1 MLLYPGTT
9 VPKKNGVSGKQ
20 FLNGLFMGSGGIF
33 MQQINELTGLKTPT
47 VQNWVSRGFLPRPVN
62 KRYSKNATAR
72 IFIVN
77 ALRNTMTL
85 DDVKKLLVFVNG
97 NPNDHKD
104 DIIEES
110 RLYGYFCE
118 IIEDERF
125 SFKRVN
131 ELIDQLLIT
140 YEEKLQNS
148 KMRLKTALEVICIN
162 YLANDLLTRSNMVM
176 EQIEEK
182 NIFGEQLN

>member
-110 RLYGYFCE
+110 
-118 IIEDERF
+118 
-125 SFKRVN
+125 
-131 ELIDQLLIT
+131 
-140 YEEKLQNS
+140 
-148 KMRLKTALEVICIN
+148 
-162 YLANDLLTRSNMVM
+162 
-176 EQIEEK
+176 
-182 NIFGEQLN
+182 